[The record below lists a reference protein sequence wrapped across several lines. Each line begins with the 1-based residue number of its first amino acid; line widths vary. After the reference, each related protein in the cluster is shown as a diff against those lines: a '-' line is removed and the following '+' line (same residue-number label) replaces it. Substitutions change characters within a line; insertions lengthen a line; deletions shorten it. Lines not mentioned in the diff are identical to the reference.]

1 MDIQVTS
8 FILGIVSV
16 LVIAMAVVSVV
27 AIVKVMKLKLDHNNL
42 SIWSNQE
49 FESLKKEIDHKIGN
63 TYKDMDSRFDKF
75 YEKIMKNKSPK
86 NEVFEM
92 ADKVGFKENLL
103 QVLNK
108 EDEGNDLKN
117 RILQLINKTT

>member
-1 MDIQVTS
+1 MNIQLAS

-16 LVIAMAVVSVV
+16 LVIAMSVVSVY
-27 AIVKVMKLKLDHNNL
+27 AIVKIVKLKNDFNAHMMWAAQENERIRKDLNDRGDELDRA
-42 SIWSNQE
+42 I
-49 FESLKKEIDHKIGN
+49 
-63 TYKDMDSRFDKF
+63 DSRCDKI

-92 ADKVGFKENLL
+92 TDNDGFKKSLL

-117 RILQLINKTT
+117 RILQLMNK